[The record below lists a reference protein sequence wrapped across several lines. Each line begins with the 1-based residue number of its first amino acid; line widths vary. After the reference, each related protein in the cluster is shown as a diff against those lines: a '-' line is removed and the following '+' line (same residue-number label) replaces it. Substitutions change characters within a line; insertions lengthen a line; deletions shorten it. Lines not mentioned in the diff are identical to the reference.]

1 MENLRAA
8 IDAQRASLRGSS
20 FAANPEGF
28 KQLESLKVR
37 LNTAADPLF
46 YTHQHEALAEKQRA
60 KRGTRKAT

>member
-1 MENLRAA
+1 MTENLRAD
-8 IDAQRASLRGSS
+8 IDAQRAILRGSS

-46 YTHQHEALAEKQRA
+46 YTHLHEAQAERHRA
-60 KRGTRKAT
+60 RKVRK